1 VNKLSGDTA
10 EARLAKAWETI
21 LSHDPAGQEIIHV
34 LAQPTG
40 FPAWIDGSAP
50 FGKWMR
56 NDGEASS
63 EIWHCFASI
72 AESWSYIKDARQ
84 AAERGI
90 PNTRIIVVE
99 DGLGESAAPWL
110 RYLCEIHL
118 PAISAMSGESLYL
131 VQAQTCRASRIPVR
145 GHDANIYG
153 AAGVMLAG
161 GDNGEV
167 EWRAFLADEHD
178 PDEAEAE
185 LGFVTSMR
193 DLAITQ
199 GVRADLPAEIRLNP
213 AAKGRSSV
221 AYGGMSQLLVSN
233 TNC

>member
-1 VNKLSGDTA
+1 LVIKLSGDSA

-50 FGKWMR
+50 FEKWMR
-56 NDGEASS
+56 NDREASS
-63 EIWHCFASI
+63 EIWRCFASI
-72 AESWSYIKDARQ
+72 AESWSYIRDARR
-84 AAERGI
+84 AAELGI
-90 PNTRIIVVE
+90 PNVRTIVLE
-99 DGLGESAAPWL
+99 DGPGESAAPWL

-131 VQAQTCRASRIPVR
+131 VPARACRASRIAVR

-161 GDNGEV
+161 GENGEV

-178 PDEAEAE
+178 PDEFQAE
-185 LGFVTSMR
+185 LDFVTSMR
-193 DLAITQ
+193 DLAITH
-199 GVRADLPAEIRLNP
+199 GTRVNLPAEIRLKS
-213 AAKGRSSV
+213 AAKGARR
-221 AYGGMSQLLVSN
+221 A
-233 TNC
+233 

>member
-1 VNKLSGDTA
+1 MKLSGDTA
-10 EARLAKAWETI
+10 EARLVKAWETI
-21 LSHDPAGQEIIHV
+21 LSHGPAGQEIIHV

-40 FPAWIDGSAP
+40 LPAWIDGSAP
-50 FGKWMR
+50 FEKWMR
-56 NDGEASS
+56 NDCEASS
-63 EIWHCFASI
+63 EIWRCFASI
-72 AESWSYIKDARQ
+72 AESWSYIKDARR

-131 VQAQTCRASRIPVR
+131 VQAETCRASGLPVR

-161 GDNGEV
+161 GENGEV

-178 PDEAEAE
+178 PGELQAE
-185 LGFVTSMR
+185 LDFVTSMR

-199 GVRADLPAEIRLNP
+199 GTQADLPAIIRLNS
-213 AAKGRSSV
+213 ATR
-221 AYGGMSQLLVSN
+221 GGVSA
-233 TNC
+233 TFDDSDM